1 MALEELVALQSIP
14 DKNRALFMSKYAAE
28 EKKPVTGVLL
38 ALFLGGLGVHKF
50 WQGKT
55 TAGVLYLLF
64 FWTGIPALL
73 ALIECFL
80 MPGWCRKENQRLAS
94 SLAHALK
101 DL

>member
-1 MALEELVALQSIP
+1 MALEELVALQTVP
-14 DKNRALFMSKYAAE
+14 EANRALFMSKYAAE
-28 EKKPVTGVLL
+28 QKKPFVGVLL

-55 TAGVLYLLF
+55 TLGVLYLLF
-64 FWTGIPALL
+64 CWTGIPALI

-80 MPGWCRKENQRLAS
+80 MAGWCRKENQRLATS
-94 SLAHALK
+94 IAHALN